1 MKKISI
7 KRKALT
13 CLSTAALL
21 AAMAPG
27 VALAADKTLTSSVT
41 LTGLQEGDTVN
52 AYEIVDSHVD
62 DTTNNFT
69 RESRLA
75 GYSTTMSNDE
85 LGELVKSASLQD
97 ITKAAYNNTTS
108 ATATADGTATFNNL
122 DDGSWL
128 FIVTNADGHHRVYQ
142 NTVVNT
148 EAKVVNG
155 AYVAADPQTLKVK
168 ATESPNPNKT
178 ISLNGQQVESGSVQK
193 GQTYDFQ
200 VTFGVPTYPASA
212 INRQLVVT
220 DTPQGFKDD
229 TKSIVV
235 KNGDA
240 KLTAGTDYTVV
251 ASGDG
256 FKVSFSDAYIK
267 DHANEDLTLTYKAT
281 ATSFDPATGEL
292 SNKVDVNEGS
302 DTVNTKTYGFYFEK
316 VGDNKALS
324 GATFTLKDAN
334 GNVLKDADG
343 NDMTCTS
350 DDNGYVFFN
359 GLQDGATYIVSETGV
374 PTGYQAAKDFKVT
387 ISKDKA
393 TGNNPATT
401 DVTETNFQESGQDGN
416 TVVDAKQGV
425 LPTTGGAGTIGL
437 TVAGVVLVAGGATL
451 VLRARKNNA

>member
-27 VALAADKTLTSSVT
+27 VALAADSTFQSNVT
-41 LTGLQEGDTVN
+41 LTGLQKGDTVA

-62 DTTNNFT
+62 ATTNNFT
-69 RESRLA
+69 RESKLA
-75 GYSTTMSNDE
+75 GYSTTMTDE
-85 LGELVKSASLQD
+85 QLGSLVKTVSLDDVQ
-97 ITKAAYNNTTS
+97 KAAYNT
-108 ATATADGTATFNNL
+108 AEVKATADENGNATFTNL

-148 EAKVVNG
+148 EAQVKNG
-155 AYVAADPQTLKVK
+155 AYVVADAQQVAVK
-168 ATESPNPNKT
+168 YTESPNPSKT

-193 GQTYDFQ
+193 GETYDFQ

-229 TKSIVV
+229 TSSSSIVV
-235 KNGDA
+235 KNGTNTVDA
-240 KLTAGTDYTVV
+240 KNYTVITN
-251 ASGDG
+251 GDG
-256 FKVSFSDAYIK
+256 FKVSFTDDYIK
-267 DHANEDLTLTYKAT
+267 NNPNANLTLTYKAT
-281 ATSFDPATGEL
+281 ATSFNAETGEL
-292 SNKVDVNEGS
+292 SNTVDVNEGH
-302 DTVNTKTYGFYFEK
+302 DTVTTKTYGFYFEK
-316 VGDNKALS
+316 VGDNSALK
-324 GATFTLKDAN
+324 GATFTLKDSA
-334 GNVLKDADG
+334 GKVLG
-343 NDMTCTS
+343 TSTS

-359 GLQDGATYIVSETGV
+359 GLQDGATYTVSETSV
-374 PTGYQAAKDFKVT
+374 PTGYQAAPDFKVT
-387 ISKDKA
+387 INAASA
-393 TGNNPATT
+393 TGDNPATT
-401 DVTETNFQESGQDGN
+401 DVPETNYQTSGQDN
-416 TVVDAKQGV
+416 NQVVDAKQGA

>member
-27 VALAADKTLTSSVT
+27 VALAADASFPASVT
-41 LTGLQEGDTVN
+41 LTGLQEGDTVA

-62 DTTNNFT
+62 ATTNNFT
-69 RESRLA
+69 RDCKLE
-75 GYSTTMSNDE
+75 GYDKTWTADNSEQLKN
-85 LGELVKSASLQD
+85 LVKSASLSD
-97 ITKAAYNNTTS
+97 IQTAAYHTAN
-108 ATATADGTATFNNL
+108 ATADAKGDATFTNL

-128 FIVTNADGHHRVYQ
+128 FIVTNAEGHTRVYQ

-155 AYVAADPQTLKVK
+155 AYVAADAQTVTVK
-168 ATESPNPNKT
+168 FTPSTNPSKT
-178 ISLNGQQVESGSVQK
+178 ISLNGKQVESGSVQK

-220 DTPQGFKDD
+220 DTPDGFTDKLD
-229 TKSIVV
+229 TIAV
-235 KNGDA
+235 KNGDTT
-240 KLTAGTDYTVV
+240 LTAGTDYTV
-251 ASGDG
+251 AANGDSG
-256 FKVSFSDAYIK
+256 FKVSFTDTYIK
-267 DHANEDLTLTYKAT
+267 NNPNAPLTLTYNAT
-281 ATSFDPATGEL
+281 ATSFNAETGVL
-292 SNKVDVNEGS
+292 SNTVDVNEGH
-302 DTVNTKTYGFYFEK
+302 DTVTTKTYGFYFEK

-324 GATFTLKDAN
+324 GATFTLKD
-334 GNVLKDADG
+334 KDGKALA
-343 NDMTCTS
+343 TSTS
-350 DDNGYVFFN
+350 DKDGYVFFN
-359 GLQDGATYIVSETGV
+359 GLQDGATYTVSETGV
-374 PTGYQAAKDFKVT
+374 PTGYQAAADFTVT
-387 ISKDKA
+387 INKDNA
-393 TGNNPATT
+393 TGDNPATT
-401 DVTETNFQESGQDGN
+401 VTETNYQKSGQKDN
-416 TVVDAKQGV
+416 QVVDAKQGV